1 MSERQKIR
9 LVIPTGRL
17 YEPVLQLLAGAG
29 LNVPRTSKDY
39 RPPVDDPRF
48 EIKLLKA
55 ANIPT
60 LLELGA
66 HDIGFS
72 GRDWV
77 QETAAGVE
85 TVLDTGL
92 LPVRVVA
99 AVPAGSDPFG
109 VTRDRPIVVASE
121 YERLTRDYMGSKDV
135 EWQFIRTY
143 GATEVYPPEDADLIV
158 DNTSSGSALAANR
171 LEIRDVLLRS
181 TALFLANHQ
190 ALERSGVRE
199 AVDDLRL
206 LMSSVLEARRRV
218 LLEINV
224 DQDRLDAVIG
234 LLPAMKSPTVQSLS
248 SSGSYAV
255 KAAVPLDAV
264 PKLIPRLKRAGA
276 TDILE
281 TRLRRVTP

>member
-1 MSERQKIR
+1 MNAQKIR

-17 YEPVLQLLAGAG
+17 YEPVLRLLADAG
-29 LNVPRTSKDY
+29 LSVARTTKNY
-39 RPPVDDPRF
+39 RPHAGDPRF

-77 QETAAGVE
+77 QETGADVE
-85 TVLDTGL
+85 TLLDTGL

-99 AVPAGSDPFG
+99 AVPAGTDPI
-109 VTRDRPIVVASE
+109 VEKRERPMVVASE
-121 YERLTRDYMGSKDV
+121 YEHLTRDYVQPKGV
-135 EWQFIRTY
+135 EWRFIRTY

-158 DNTSSGSALAANR
+158 DNTATGSALAANG
-171 LEIRDVLLRS
+171 LEIRDVLLES
-181 TALFLANHQ
+181 TGLFLANCR
-190 ALERSGVRE
+190 ALDRPRVRD

-224 DQDRLDAVIG
+224 DGDRLTAVVEM
-234 LLPAMKSPTVQSLS
+234 LPAMKSPTVQPLS
-248 SSGSYAV
+248 TNGSYAV
-255 KAAVPLDAV
+255 KAAVPLEEV
-264 PKLIPRLKRAGA
+264 PALIPRLKRAGA

>member
-1 MSERQKIR
+1 MDSKKIR

-17 YEPVLQLLAGAG
+17 HDPVLQLLEDAG
-29 LNVPRTSKDY
+29 LSVPRTAKDY
-39 RPPVDDPRF
+39 RPVASDPRF

-77 QETAAGVE
+77 EETGAEVE
-85 TVLDTGL
+85 MVLDTGL

-99 AVPAGSDPFG
+99 AVPAGTDP
-109 VTRDRPIVVASE
+109 VQETRNRPIVVASE
-121 YERLTRDYMGSKDV
+121 YERLTRRYMEPQGV
-135 EWQFIRTY
+135 EWHFIRTY

-158 DNTSSGSALAANR
+158 DNTATGSALAASD
-171 LEIRDVLLRS
+171 LEVRDLLLKS
-181 TALFLANHQ
+181 TALFLAGGR
-190 ALERSGVRE
+190 AFDRTPVRD

-206 LMSSVLEARRRV
+206 LMASVLEARRRV
-218 LLEINV
+218 LLEINI
-224 DQDRLDAVIG
+224 DRERLDAVIG
-234 LLPAMKSPTVQSLS
+234 MLPAMKSPTVQPLS
-248 SSGSYAV
+248 VEGYYAV
-255 KAAVPLDAV
+255 KAAVPLDEV
-264 PKLIPRLKRAGA
+264 PLLIPRLKRAGA

-281 TRLRRVTP
+281 TSLRRVTP

>member
-1 MSERQKIR
+1 VSENKIR

-17 YEPVLQLLAGAG
+17 HETVLGLLADAG
-29 LNVPRTSKDY
+29 LQVPRTTKDY
-39 RPPVDDPRF
+39 RPVASDPRF
-48 EIKLLKA
+48 EIKLVKA

-77 QETAAGVE
+77 EESAAAVE

-92 LPVRVVA
+92 LPVRVVSA
-99 AVPAGSDPFG
+99 APIGADPLRE
-109 VTRDRPIVVASE
+109 TRDRPMVVASE
-121 YERLTRDYMGSKDV
+121 YERLTREYMKPKRV
-135 EWQFIRTY
+135 EWRFIRTY

-158 DNTSSGSALAANR
+158 DNTATGSALAANR
-171 LEIRDVLLRS
+171 LEIRDILLES
-181 TALFLANHQ
+181 TALFLGNSR
-190 ALERSGVRE
+190 ALDRPGVRD

-224 DQDRLDAVIG
+224 DRERLAAVVNM
-234 LLPAMKSPTVQSLS
+234 LPAMKSPTVQPLS
-248 SSGSYAV
+248 TNGSFAV
-255 KAAVPLDAV
+255 KAAVPLDEV
-264 PKLIPRLKRAGA
+264 PSLIPRLKRAGA